1 MSDKKFFK
9 TPPLM
14 TMGQKFFLFVLIA
27 GVLYLGQDRSEY
39 KNERDSKAIADYM
52 SCVKYPRTIEING
65 VNKEM
70 TEGNGIAICI
80 SRNELY
86 RTTDHFKNNLEVYK
100 QKVCSDRNPF
110 NRDVILHSKIVD
122 DLLRLAKEDLYES
135 DFFYTLYNQNQRD
148 AYINETN
155 RVEGESYICYYAS
168 LEDIRNS

>member
-110 NRDVILHSKIVD
+110 NRDVILHSKMVD
-122 DLLRLAKEDLYES
+122 ELLRLANEEIYES
-135 DFFYTLYNQNQRD
+135 NFFFTLYNLNQRD
-148 AYINETN
+148 AYLNETN
-155 RVEGESYICYYAS
+155 RFKGESYICYYAS